1 MGDRVL
7 VKNCTESGDTRKLR
21 SYLENEI
28 YKIVH
33 CIREDSLLY
42 KVQPEK
48 IQDGN

>member
-33 CIREDSLLY
+33 CKREDSLLY